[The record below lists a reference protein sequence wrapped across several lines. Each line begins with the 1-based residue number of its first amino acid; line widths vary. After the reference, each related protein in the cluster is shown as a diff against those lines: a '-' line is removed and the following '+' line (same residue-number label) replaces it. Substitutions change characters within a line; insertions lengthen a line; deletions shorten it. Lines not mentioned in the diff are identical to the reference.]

1 VIVVDGEQIPR
12 QVAGLTGDELLQGA
26 GIGFVRNVRTPAQDT
41 ADKQERDEQG
51 A

>member
-1 VIVVDGEQIPR
+1 MTAPR
-12 QVAGLTGDELLQGA
+12 PHPRTPPEGRDRDKATAKALGT
-26 GIGFVRNVRTPAQDT
+26 FVREARNPTKDT